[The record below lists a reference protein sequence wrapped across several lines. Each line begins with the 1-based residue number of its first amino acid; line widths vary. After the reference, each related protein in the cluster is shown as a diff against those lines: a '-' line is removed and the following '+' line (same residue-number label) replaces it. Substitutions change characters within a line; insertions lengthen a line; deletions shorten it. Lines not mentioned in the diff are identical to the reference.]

1 MVLGS
6 GDRQLGSGGQW
17 PGTRRATRARQA
29 QVTLEL
35 PSLVKAEKIML
46 SWCSMHQIGTISPRS
61 TRQENNLYLGSR
73 RGARARPSIDVLS
86 PLRLF

>member
-35 PSLVKAEKIML
+35 PSLVKPEKIML
-46 SWCSMHQIGTISPRS
+46 CSMHQIGTISPRS